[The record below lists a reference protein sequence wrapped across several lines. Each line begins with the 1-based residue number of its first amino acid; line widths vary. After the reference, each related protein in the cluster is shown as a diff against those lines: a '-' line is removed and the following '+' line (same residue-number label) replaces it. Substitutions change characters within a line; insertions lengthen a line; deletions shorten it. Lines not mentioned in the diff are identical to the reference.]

1 MNASRRIALC
11 LVSALLP
18 GLVDS
23 SDAQADGRVLIV
35 VGAPAET
42 KYGAM
47 FKEWTQRWK
56 NATLFSETPSKVLGL
71 DDNPAQP
78 DRDRLREELQALAGE
93 SSEPLWL
100 VLIGHGTFDRRT
112 ARFNLR
118 GPDVS
123 DAELAEWLKPLQR
136 PVAVACCFAASG
148 PFLVSLSGPD
158 RVVLVATKSGSEQNF
173 SHFGEFLSQSIAD
186 PTADLDKD
194 RQTSLWEAY
203 LAAGRKTTEWY
214 KTQGLLATEH
224 CLLDDNGDKQGTRH
238 DAFRGLR
245 PLESAAVG
253 KSLDG
258 LRAHQW
264 HLVPSPAD
272 AGLTETQKQRRNEL
286 ELAVIAL
293 RDEKAALPEAD
304 YFAKL
309 EALLVELAT
318 INSNAD

>member
-1 MNASRRIALC
+1 MNASRRIGLC
-11 LVSALLP
+11 LVSALLF
-18 GLVDS
+18 GLAGNSVS
-23 SDAQADGRVLIV
+23 QAAGRVLIV

-71 DDNPAQP
+71 DDNPEKS
-78 DRDRLREELQALAGE
+78 DRERLHDELQALAGE
-93 SSEPLWL
+93 SPEPLWL
-100 VLIGHGTFDRRT
+100 ILIGHGTFDRRT

-123 DAELAEWLKPLQR
+123 DAELAEWLKPVQR
-136 PVAVACCFAASG
+136 PVAVVCCFAASG
-148 PFLVSLSGPD
+148 PFLITLSGPD

-173 SHFGEFLSQSIAD
+173 SHFGDWLSKSIAD

-214 KTQGLLATEH
+214 KSQGLLATEH

-238 DAFRGLR
+238 DAFRGLK
-245 PLESAAVG
+245 PLETATG
-253 KSLDG
+253 GQKLDG
-258 LRAHQW
+258 MRAHQW
-264 HLVPSPAD
+264 HLVPSPTD
-272 AGLTETQKQRRNEL
+272 AGLTESQKQRRNDL

-293 RDEKAALPEAD
+293 RDEKEALTEAD

-309 EALLVELAT
+309 EALLVELAA
-318 INSNAD
+318 INRDAE

>member
-1 MNASRRIALC
+1 MDASRRIGLP
-11 LVSALLP
+11 LVSALLL
-18 GLVDS
+18 GLVCPPA
-23 SDAQADGRVLIV
+23 AQAAGRVLIV
-35 VGAPAET
+35 VGAPSET

-71 DDNPAQP
+71 DDSPEKP
-78 DRDRLREELQALAGE
+78 DRDRLKEELAALAGE
-93 SSEPLWL
+93 SAEPLWL

-123 DAELAEWLKPLQR
+123 ETELAEWLSPVKR
-136 PVAVACCFAASG
+136 PVAVVCCFAASG
-148 PFLVSLSGPD
+148 PFLISLSGPD
-158 RVVLVATKSGSEQNF
+158 RVVVVATKSGSEQNF
-173 SHFGEFLSQSIAD
+173 SHFGDWLSKSIAD
-186 PTADLDKD
+186 PAADLDKD

-203 LAAGRKTTEWY
+203 LAAGRRTAEWY
-214 KTQGLLATEH
+214 KSQGLLATEH

-238 DAFRGLR
+238 DAFRGLK
-245 PLESAAVG
+245 PLEAATG
-253 KSLDG
+253 GQKLDG
-258 LRAHQW
+258 VRAHQW
-264 HLVPSPAD
+264 HLVPSAAD
-272 AGLTETQKQRRNEL
+272 ADLTAAQQQRRNEL

-293 RDEKAALPEAD
+293 RDQKATLPEAD

-318 INSNAD
+318 INKNAE